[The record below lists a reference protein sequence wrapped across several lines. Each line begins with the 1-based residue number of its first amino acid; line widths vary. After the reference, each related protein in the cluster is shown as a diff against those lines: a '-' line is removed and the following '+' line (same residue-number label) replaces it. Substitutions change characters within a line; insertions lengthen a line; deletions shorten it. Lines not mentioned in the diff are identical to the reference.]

1 LKDEELNNQTTKIIQ
16 RNFPQKKFE
25 WKGHPLLHQLYAARG
40 VSNAGD
46 LNLELKSL
54 LSFQSLSNIETAVVA
69 LYEVMQAKE
78 KLIIIGDFDADGATS
93 TALVME
99 IMQAFGH
106 SNIDFLV
113 PNRFDFGY
121 GLSPQIVDVAA
132 QQKPKLLLTVDNGIA
147 NHSGVARANEL
158 GIGVV
163 ITDHHLP
170 AETLPDAVAIVN
182 PNLKGDEFPSKA
194 LAGVGVAFYL
204 MSALRAHLIKNNWFE
219 INNITQ
225 PNLAN
230 WLDLVAVG
238 TVADM
243 VPLDVNNRRLVAQG
257 LKRIRLGRCRP
268 GITSLLELAKKNPR
282 RVSAIDIGFG
292 IGPRLNAAGR
302 LEDMSIGIRCLMAT
316 EEMEARKIAVEL
328 DQLNLMRREIEAGM
342 QHEALK
348 IVAALISEMGGGDD
362 LISSKKLPDSL
373 SLYHP
378 EWHQGV
384 VGLVASRIKEKYH
397 RPVIAFAKENS
408 DEDSGILKGSAR
420 SIPGIHIR
428 DALVWVDANY
438 PQMIQKFGGHAMAAG
453 LSLAEKNLQEF
464 TNALAEAV
472 RVQLGKDDICNE
484 IFTDGILDDK
494 FINLETA
501 QILADAGPW
510 GQTFPE
516 PEFEGEFKVIQQRIV
531 GERHLK
537 LVLES
542 EQNTLIDAIA
552 FNIDPDKWQLAAEKV
567 HCVYKV
573 DINEFRGETK
583 LQFLVGNIARI

>member
-1 LKDEELNNQTTKIIQ
+1 MTAELTTKIIQ
-16 RNFPQKKFE
+16 RKIPDDIFN
-25 WKGHPLLHQLYAARG
+25 WDGHPILHQLYASRG
-40 VSNAGD
+40 IKDSSQLD
-46 LNLELKSL
+46 LELKSL
-54 LSFQSLSNIETAVVA
+54 LSYKKLSNINTAVDA
-69 LYEVMQAKE
+69 IYQLMNSGQ

-93 TALVME
+93 TTLVLE

-106 SNIDFLV
+106 HNIDFLV

-121 GLSPQIVDVAA
+121 GLSPQIVEVAA
-132 QQKPKLLLTVDNGIA
+132 EQNPTMLLTVDNGIA
-147 NHSGVARANEL
+147 NHTGVLRATEL
-158 GIGVV
+158 GIDVV

-170 AETLPDAVAIVN
+170 AETLPEAVAIVN
-182 PNLKGDEFPSKA
+182 PNLKDDQFPSKA

-204 MSALRAHLIKNNWFE
+204 MSALRAHLIDNNWFE
-219 INNITQ
+219 RKSIEV

-257 LKRIRLGRCRP
+257 LKRIRMGRCRP
-268 GITSLLELAKKNPR
+268 GITALLELAKKNPK
-282 RVSAIDIGFG
+282 RVSATDIGFG

-302 LEDMSIGIRCLMAT
+302 LEDMSIGIKCLLASDPIS
-316 EEMEARKIAVEL
+316 ARKLAVEL

-342 QHEALK
+342 QQEALK
-348 IVAALISEMGGGDD
+348 LVDELLKTDATLTAQQ
-362 LISSKKLPDSL
+362 LPDSL

-384 VGLVASRIKEKYH
+384 VGLVASRIKERFH
-397 RPVIAFAKENS
+397 RPVIAFARENT
-408 DEDSGILKGSAR
+408 DKDTGVLKGSAR

-438 PQMIQKFGGHAMAAG
+438 PELIQKFGGHAMAAG
-453 LSLAEKNLQEF
+453 LSLEESKLEEF
-464 TNALAEAV
+464 TQALVKAV
-472 RVQLGKDDICNE
+472 RVQLGEENICNE
-484 IFTDGILDDK
+484 IFTDGTLDDQWM
-494 FINLETA
+494 NLETA

-510 GQTFPE
+510 GQMFPE
-516 PEFEGEFKVIQQRIV
+516 PEFEGIFKVVQQRIV

-542 EQNTLIDAIA
+542 TDKTLVDAIA
-552 FNIDPDKWQLAAEKV
+552 FNIDPEIWQLAAEKV
-567 HCVYKV
+567 RCVYKV
-573 DINEFRGETK
+573 DINEFRGDTK
-583 LQFLVGNIARI
+583 LQFLVGNIERV

>member
-1 LKDEELNNQTTKIIQ
+1 LSNNAATKIIQ
-16 RNFPQKKFE
+16 RKLPVSIFDWN
-25 WKGHPLLHQLYAARG
+25 GHPLLHQLYASRG
-40 VSNAGD
+40 VSNEQELD
-46 LNLELKSL
+46 LELKSL
-54 LSFQSLSNIETAVVA
+54 LSYQSLSNIDTAVEA
-69 LYEVMQAKE
+69 LYQVMQAKE

-99 IMQAFGH
+99 IMQSFGH
-106 SNIDFLV
+106 HNIDFLV

-121 GLSPQIVDVAA
+121 GLSPQIVEVAA
-132 QQKPKLLLTVDNGIA
+132 QQSPKLLLTVDNGIA
-147 NHSGVARANEL
+147 NHSGVVRANEL
-158 GIGVV
+158 GIEVV

-170 AETLPDAVAIVN
+170 AETLPEAVAIVN
-182 PNLKGDEFPSKA
+182 PNLKNDKFPSKA

-204 MSALRAHLIKNNWFE
+204 MSALRAQLIKNNWFE
-219 INNITQ
+219 ENSIAV

-268 GITSLLELAKKNPR
+268 GITSLLELAKKNPH
-282 RVSAIDIGFG
+282 RVTAIDIGFG
-292 IGPRLNAAGR
+292 VGPRLNAAGR
-302 LEDMSIGIRCLMAT
+302 LEDMSIGIKCLMAIDAI
-316 EEMEARKIAVEL
+316 EARRLAVEL

-342 QHEALK
+342 QQEALK
-348 IVAALISEMGGGDD
+348 IVSEILESDKT
-362 LISSKKLPDSL
+362 LSSNDLPDSL
-373 SLYHP
+373 SLFHP

-384 VGLVASRIKEKYH
+384 VGLVASRIKEKFH
-397 RPVIAFAKENS
+397 RPVFAFAKENS
-408 DEDSGILKGSAR
+408 DLDTGILKGSGR

-438 PQMIQKFGGHAMAAG
+438 PELIQKFGGHAMAAG
-453 LSLAEKNLQEF
+453 LSLANNNLEQF
-464 TNALAEAV
+464 TSALEEAV
-472 RVQLGKDDICNE
+472 RVQLGNNEICNE
-484 IFTDGILDDK
+484 IFTDGSLDDQ
-494 FINLETA
+494 FMNLEIA
-501 QILADAGPW
+501 QLLADAGPW

-516 PEFEGEFKVIQQRIV
+516 PEFEGVFSVIQQRIV

-542 EQNTLIDAIA
+542 EQKTLIDAIA
-552 FNIDPDKWQLAAEKV
+552 FNIDPDIWQQAAEKV

-583 LQFLVGNIARI
+583 LQFLIGNIVRV